1 MKIDHRESYK
11 EFGEQFL
18 TDSNIGDYWGSTE
31 MLIDIVRPFSLST
44 IKNKVVMEVGVGS
57 GRIIN
62 NLVKFLPKKV
72 IAVEPSKAIKVAKK
86 IIS

>member
-18 TDSNIGDYWGSTE
+18 TDSNIDDYWGSTE

-44 IKNKVVMEVGVGS
+44 IKE
-57 GRIIN
+57 
-62 NLVKFLPKKV
+62 
-72 IAVEPSKAIKVAKK
+72 
-86 IIS
+86 